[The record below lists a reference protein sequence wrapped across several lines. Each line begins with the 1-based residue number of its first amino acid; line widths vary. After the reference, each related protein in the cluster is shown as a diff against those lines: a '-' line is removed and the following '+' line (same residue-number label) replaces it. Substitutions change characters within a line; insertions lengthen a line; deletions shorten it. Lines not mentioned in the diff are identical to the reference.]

1 MSGGP
6 ESGSS
11 DDDTND
17 SDGDGDEE
25 DWEAL
30 ASLRFSVQDT
40 RKEDVLF
47 AFPAGERSP
56 ILPRDI
62 ADQTDMLQSNVS
74 RELRKLRDMNLVRP
88 LNPEKHNYKP
98 YVITS
103 KGLKIREMI
112 EANNS

>member
-6 ESGSS
+6 ENGNSGR
-11 DDDTND
+11 DG
-17 SDGDGDEE
+17 SDGGD

-47 AFPAGERSP
+47 SFPADNRSP

-74 RELRKLRDMNLVRP
+74 RELRKLREMDLVRP
-88 LNPEKHNYKP
+88 LKPEKHNYKP
-98 YVITS
+98 YVITE
-103 KGLKIREMI
+103 KGLKLREMI
-112 EANNS
+112 EAND